1 MKSDIV
7 KSVLILFA
15 FASVFSGAPAS
26 GNVEF
31 GGYADFIFY
40 NYENETSSFIG
51 NHLAFDLLA
60 EPSEDVFVKA
70 ELEWSTQ
77 RLFPEGGRIAATR
90 ISYAYI
96 DYPLAEEMR
105 IITGKFLLPFN
116 VYNERLY
123 RPDTARFANPPFI
136 NSLLIVNGISPLPV
150 KAAGTGVQLRGVV
163 DAGTDITLG
172 WAAYIASRSEQE
184 GGDGAGG
191 RIAVISGDAFELG
204 ISGYTTG
211 IHGADSDL
219 VMFGS
224 DIFGSYEPFEL
235 RSEYIRAK
243 LDDSVDGFYL
253 QAAYFFLEDYEVAVR
268 YEKLDS
274 IKRTSIGAGWEMM
287 DNLMI
292 RLSYEWSDLADGI
305 TGQLAI
311 SF

>member
-1 MKSDIV
+1 MKSTIV
-7 KSVLILFA
+7 KSVLMLLA
-15 FASVFSGAPAS
+15 FASVFSAGPAS
-26 GNVEF
+26 GNIEF
-31 GGYADFIFY
+31 TGGYADFIFY
-40 NYENETSSFIG
+40 NYENEASSFIG

-60 EPSEDVFVKA
+60 EPAKDVFVKA

-77 RLFPEGGRIAATR
+77 RLFPEGGRIATAG
-90 ISYAYI
+90 ISYAYV
-96 DYPLAEEMR
+96 DYPIADKMR

-116 VYNERLY
+116 VYNARLY

-136 NSLLIVNGISPLPV
+136 NSLLVVNEISPLPV
-150 KAAGTGVQLRGVV
+150 KAAGTGVQLSGVV
-163 DAGTDITLG
+163 DAGADVTLG

-184 GGDGAGG
+184 GGDGVGG
-191 RIAVISGDAFELG
+191 RIAVISGGAFELG
-204 ISGYTTG
+204 LSGYTTG
-211 IHGADSDL
+211 IHDDSDL
-219 VMFGS
+219 TMLGA

-235 RSEYIRAK
+235 RSEYIKTK

-253 QAAYFFLEDYEVAVR
+253 QAAYFFLEDYEIAVR

-274 IKRTSIGAGWEMM
+274 INRTSVGAGWEVM
-287 DNLMI
+287 DNLII

>member
-60 EPSEDVFVKA
+60 EPTEDVFVKA

-77 RLFPEGGRIAATR
+77 RLFPEGGRIETAG
-90 ISYAYI
+90 ISYAYL
-96 DYPLAEEMR
+96 DYPMAEWMR
-105 IITGKFLLPFN
+105 IISGRFLLPFN
-116 VYNERLY
+116 VYNENLY
-123 RPDTARFANPPFI
+123 RADTARFANPPFI
-136 NSLLIVNGISPLPV
+136 NSLMTINGIAPLPV
-150 KAAGTGVQLRGVV
+150 KAAGTGIQLKGVV
-163 DAGTDITLG
+163 DAGADIKLD
-172 WAAYIASRSEQE
+172 WAAYIASRTEQE

-204 ISGYTTG
+204 LSGYTTG
-211 IHGADSDL
+211 IHGADGDL
-219 VMFGS
+219 AMFGA
-224 DIFGSYEPFEL
+224 DIFGSYESFEL

-243 LDDSVDGFYL
+243 LDGSINGFYL
-253 QAAYFFLEDYEVAVR
+253 QAAYCFLEAYEIAAR

-274 IKRTSIGAGWEMM
+274 IKRTSVGAGWELM
-287 DNLMI
+287 DNLMM
-292 RLSYEWSDLADGI
+292 RLSYEWSDLADGV